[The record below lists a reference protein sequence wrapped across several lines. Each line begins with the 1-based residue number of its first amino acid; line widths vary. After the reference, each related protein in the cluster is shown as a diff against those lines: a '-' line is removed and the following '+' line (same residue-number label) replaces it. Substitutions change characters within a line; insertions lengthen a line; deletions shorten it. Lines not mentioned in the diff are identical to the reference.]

1 MKTRAK
7 SRVAFLDELKKTL
20 EEYMDR

>member
-7 SRVAFLDELKKTL
+7 SRAAFLDELKKTL

>member
-1 MKTRAK
+1 MKTSAK
-7 SRVAFLDELKKTL
+7 SRAAFLDELKKTL